1 MNNLTWGAVILIAL
15 LLLKRKPKHEGSSGM
30 PITFL
35 AYIFGRRKAKEES
48 EKPELTYDQIERKR
62 RRNAIVLGLLLFVVV
77 WLYGVR
83 NGWGSGAVVVIYA
96 GTLTSVFCLVVRAW
110 TDHRRNVVMPFYA
123 TLCNMRN
130 GRWRLED
137 SDRRWL
143 TIPRGA
149 ARTGIPS
156 LVAWFLTSGSV
167 TLGRSEPLT
176 EEEKRQGKQ
185 RTVMT
190 IRIVPMGVQVW
201 LRAHAEWADKVW
213 PVGKSEVC
221 VKLPKDMNASGEVLN
236 NITQLVES
244 RFPGQWILQSNT
256 RKFRLKFVPT
266 KPIPK
271 FVSLPE
277 HWIRQAVKS
286 KEFSVPIGMV
296 DDRTWSFIELESETP
311 HTLVAGA
318 TGSGKTVTIT
328 MIIAWILLHGGTVVI
343 FDPKRIGFA
352 DHRKGKID
360 LRNVPGVR
368 IITDPELW
376 EKEMAEYHASMNRVY
391 SDLESGED
399 IDDRL
404 RYPTKLL
411 VIDEKGAYTRA
422 MKSHWRRKGGKGIP
436 PAFDYEDDVLQQGR
450 FARHFLVVGAQ
461 QANANVLRST
471 DARFNYGA
479 KIGAGPQDA
488 MSWRMLFG
496 GKRQSTPVLKGR
508 GHWSNGAEPVPI
520 QLVYITQEQ
529 VDQMAAIGEALRRS
543 WADASMARA
552 DTFTEALTAP
562 LTVSRDTGDTVPL
575 PGATG
580 ASVPVQ
586 RDTEEV
592 VIVGLD
598 AAASFLDMTKDAFI
612 AARKRNPIEGETKKG
627 RQPAW
632 NVVNL
637 REWHSKRP
645 RAGKRELEPTEVI
658 LSKQDEA
665 SGE

>member
-1 MNNLTWGAVILIAL
+1 MNNITWGVVILIVL
-15 LLLKRKPKHEGSSGM
+15 LLFKSKRRREQNGLSM
-30 PITFL
+30 TFL
-35 AYIFGRRKAKEES
+35 AYMVGKSKAKQGY

-62 RRNAIVLGLLLFVVV
+62 QRNAIVVGLMLFAVV
-77 WLYGVR
+77 WVYGVLH
-83 NGWGSGAVVVIYA
+83 NWGSGSVVIVYA
-96 GTLTSVFCLVVRAW
+96 GTLTIVICLIVRAW
-110 TDHRRNVVMPFYA
+110 TDHRRNVVEPFYA
-123 TLCNMRN
+123 TLCHMRN
-130 GRWRLED
+130 GRWSPED
-137 SDRRWL
+137 NHRRWL
-143 TIPRGA
+143 KIPRGA
-149 ARTGIPS
+149 SRTGIPS
-156 LVAWFLTSGSV
+156 LVAWFLTSGSI
-167 TLGRSEPLT
+167 TIGRSSPLS
-176 EEEKRQGKQ
+176 EKEKNQGKQ
-185 RTVMT
+185 RKVR
-190 IRIVPMGVQVW
+190 IVRIVPMGVQIW
-201 LRAHAEWADKVW
+201 LRAHSEWADVVW
-213 PVGKSEVC
+213 PVGRSKVC
-221 VKLPKDMNASGEVLN
+221 VKLPKDMNANGEVLK

-244 RFPGQWILQSNT
+244 RFPGQWILQSDT
-256 RKFRLKFVPT
+256 RKFRLNFVPT

-271 FVSLPE
+271 FVALPDA
-277 HWIRQAVKS
+277 WIRDAVKS

-296 DDRTWSFIELESETP
+296 DDKSWSFIELESETP

-328 MIIAWILLHGGTVVI
+328 MLIAWVLLHGGIVDI

-368 IITDPELW
+368 IHTDPESW
-376 EKEMAEYHASMNRVY
+376 ERVMREYRESMNRVY
-391 SDLESGED
+391 SDLEAGAD
-399 IDDRL
+399 IDDRH
-404 RYPTKLL
+404 RYPTRLL

-461 QANANVLRST
+461 QANAYVLRST

-529 VDQMAAIGEALRRS
+529 VDRMAAIGDALRSSRS
-543 WADASMARA
+543 GA
-552 DTFTEALTAP
+552 DTVPVSTPETAQ
-562 LTVSRDTGDTVPL
+562 TGSVWASRDTGDTVPV
-575 PGATG
+575 PGETAS
-580 ASVPVQ
+580 SVPAQ

-592 VIVGLD
+592 IIVGLE
-598 AAASFLDMTKDAFI
+598 AAASFLDMSKDAFV

-632 NVVNL
+632 NVVYL

-658 LSKQDEA
+658 LSKRDEA